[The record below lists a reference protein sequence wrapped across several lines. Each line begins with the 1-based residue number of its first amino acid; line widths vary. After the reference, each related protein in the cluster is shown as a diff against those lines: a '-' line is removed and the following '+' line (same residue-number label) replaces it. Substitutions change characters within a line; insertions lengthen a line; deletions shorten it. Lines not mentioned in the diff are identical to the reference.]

1 MATDKSK
8 RKTGDG
14 KAGGKRIGDGKAD
27 GKKTG
32 RKPIKKAAPT
42 IGKKPPIHK
51 RIGRFFV
58 DIFNELKRVSWPD
71 RKQLFSS
78 TAVILA
84 IVVSVVIFV
93 FIVDTILG
101 GLLSLSG
108 VYDPSNKDLPAMP
121 TPNPATF
128 APPTPTGAEVP
139 PTITTTLV

>member
-1 MATDKSK
+1 MATDKK
-8 RKTGDG
+8 NMKTGDG
-14 KAGGKRIGDGKAD
+14 KAGGKKIGDGKVG

-32 RKPIKKAAPT
+32 RKPVKKAAA

-51 RIGRFFV
+51 RIGRFFG

-108 VYDPSNKDLPAMP
+108 VYDPSNKDLPALP

-139 PTITTTLV
+139 PTVTTTVV